1 MHIRLLSQAGGYNV
15 NQISLYRQSSI
26 ETKVNNFQNNAKNS
40 SIILTQK
47 SSETETNGSVT
58 IFRNSEFGNIRT
70 IVDPNGDVWFVA
82 VDVARSLGYA
92 TPKNPVKRHVD
103 EEDTILLQLSDFQRD
118 SFWAPL

>member
-1 MHIRLLSQAGGYNV
+1 M
-15 NQISLYRQSSI
+15 

-70 IVDPNGDVWFVA
+70 IVDPNGDV
-82 VDVARSLGYA
+82 
-92 TPKNPVKRHVD
+92 
-103 EEDTILLQLSDFQRD
+103 
-118 SFWAPL
+118 

>member
-15 NQISLYRQSSI
+15 NQISLYRQSSM

-103 EEDTILLQLSDFQRD
+103 EEDTILL
-118 SFWAPL
+118 

>member
-1 MHIRLLSQAGGYNV
+1 M
-15 NQISLYRQSSI
+15 

-92 TPKNPVKRHVD
+92 TPKNPVMKRIPFFCNYLIFR
-103 EEDTILLQLSDFQRD
+103 EARFGLPWKSM
-118 SFWAPL
+118 S

>member
-1 MHIRLLSQAGGYNV
+1 M
-15 NQISLYRQSSI
+15 

-103 EEDTILLQLSDFQRD
+103 EEVPFFCNYLIFREARFGLHWKSM
-118 SFWAPL
+118 S

>member
-1 MHIRLLSQAGGYNV
+1 M
-15 NQISLYRQSSI
+15 

-92 TPKNPVKRHVD
+92 TPKKMKRIPFFCNYLIFR
-103 EEDTILLQLSDFQRD
+103 EDRFGLPWKSM
-118 SFWAPL
+118 S